1 MVWKVLHVDLISRP
15 FANLVIIQDCQK
27 SLIDRYETKGGVL
40 QLEKEIEVDVA
51 INYLRLQDFLWS
63 PQIMFAF
70 KK

>member
-1 MVWKVLHVDLISRP
+1 LISRP

-51 INYLRLQDFLWS
+51 INYLRLQDFL
-63 PQIMFAF
+63 
-70 KK
+70 